1 MALMNAGGG
10 LAGWRL
16 PMMAVMVALVAGVVL
31 VSGKFPG
38 GGAEEG
44 KGGDVGVT
52 ENGAGKDGVK
62 KVAEVVRDPKEVLAE
77 VTKAWAEAEKI
88 AEDVTR
94 EARYRE
100 ICEMALDGL
109 GASQEMA
116 EFLGL
121 LTRTS
126 RGAAHRDMVLG
137 WDMEQLFSGPRG
149 EKARQ
154 DVLLVED
161 VELRKRM
168 LHQAGRAFGGL
179 GFKEYLDSLTGT
191 EHAGCQSAL
200 LSGRVMAVGEKD
212 LVAGLAVFR
221 ELKVS
226 GIDHTCLGDAFMVIF
241 KDLDYAGAKRL
252 FRELSDDDRW
262 DLIHGLRARQGPTV
276 GPYLAYLDEVIPT
289 GEWAKEEKGLCVRLH
304 NLVMKTRETDLLL
317 DWAVTLP
324 ERKDTEDVFRV
335 AMRGMLYMEPERAKV
350 WIVERKSS
358 WMRNNGLAAFV
369 QAALGSR
376 GDVEGAKW
384 ARDQIDDP
392 DFAAAADGWILD
404 YEKRTGKPF
413 PR

>member
-1 MALMNAGGG
+1 MI
-10 LAGWRL
+10 
-16 PMMAVMVALVAGVVL
+16 AVMVFLVAGLVL

-38 GGAEEG
+38 GRVEEG

-52 ENGAGKDGVK
+52 EDGAEKDGVK
-62 KVAEVVRDPKEVLAE
+62 KVVEQERDPKEVLAE
-77 VTKAWAEAEKI
+77 VMKAWKEAEKM
-88 AEDVTR
+88 AGDVTR
-94 EARYRE
+94 VARYRE
-100 ICEMALDGL
+100 ICEMAVDGL
-109 GASQEMA
+109 GASPEMV
-116 EFLGL
+116 EFLDF
-121 LTRTS
+121 LTKS
-126 RGAAHRDMVLG
+126 SGGMVHRERVLDSG
-137 WDMEQLFSGPRG
+137 MMRLFSGPRA
-149 EKARQ
+149 EKAREE
-154 DVLLVED
+154 VLLVGD

-168 LHQAGRAFGGL
+168 LFQAGRAFGGL

-191 EHAGCQSAL
+191 EHAACQSAL
-200 LSGRVMAVGEKD
+200 LAGRVMAVGEKD
-212 LVAGLAVFR
+212 LVAALAVFR

-226 GIDHTCLGDAFMVIF
+226 GIDHTCLGDALMVIF
-241 KDLDYAGAKRL
+241 KEMDYAGAKKL

-304 NLVMKTRETDLLL
+304 NLVMKSNEVDVLL
-317 DWAVTLP
+317 DWAVMLP

-335 AMRGMLYMEPERAKV
+335 AMRGMLYREPERAKV
-350 WIVERKSS
+350 WIVERKSP

-392 DFAAAADGWILD
+392 DFAAAADGWILE